1 MLKILRIPL
10 FLALFLGANL
20 LANGINF
27 DFVDA
32 RKKGYT
38 DKEILDYISK
48 NLNKYDIA
56 SVRQAGLSDR
66 EIVDF
71 FIQRDSVN
79 AQLMELSKENFGGVQ
94 PSKIKVYPEEISSK
108 LALGCLVYTG
118 KIKQQNDSWRHIANL
133 TDFAIATYTAA
144 YLKEANYFDIE
155 KSEGVKLK
163 NICATW
169 LDRLTTKEEI
179 NKLYALSLVNE
190 IGKLVKQ
197 KKSLILD

>member
-1 MLKILRIPL
+1 MIKKLLIIVSITL
-10 FLALFLGANL
+10 FAYSNS
-20 LANGINF
+20 INF

-32 RKKGYT
+32 RKKGYS

-48 NLNKYDIA
+48 NLNEYDIA
-56 SVRQAGLSDR
+56 SVRQAGLSDK

-79 AQLMELSKENFGGVQ
+79 SQLKELSRESFRNIQ

-108 LALGCLVYTG
+108 LALGCLIYTG
-118 KIKQQNDSWRHIANL
+118 KVNQQNDGWSNIAKL
-133 TDFAIATYTAA
+133 TDFAIATYTTA

-155 KSEGVKLK
+155 KSEGVSLK
-163 NICATW
+163 SICATW
-169 LDRLTTKEEI
+169 LDKLTTKEEI

-190 IGKLVKQ
+190 INKLVKQ

>member
-1 MLKILRIPL
+1 MIKKV
-10 FLALFLGANL
+10 LALVCMALFIYADS
-20 LANGINF
+20 INF

-32 RKKGYT
+32 RKKGYS
-38 DKEILDYISK
+38 DKEILDYVSK
-48 NLNKYDIA
+48 NLNQYDIA
-56 SVRQAGLSDR
+56 SVRQAGLSDK

-79 AQLMELSKENFGGVQ
+79 LELRELSREAFADIQ

-108 LALGCLVYTG
+108 LALGCLIYTG
-118 KIKQQNDSWRHIANL
+118 KVKQQNDGWSNIAKL

-155 KSEGVKLK
+155 QSEGVSLK
-163 NICATW
+163 SICATW
-169 LDRLTTKEEI
+169 LDVLTTKEEI

-190 IGKLVKQ
+190 INKLVRQ
-197 KKSLILD
+197 KKSLILE

>member
-1 MLKILRIPL
+1 MIKKLLIIISI
-10 FLALFLGANL
+10 ALFAYSNS
-20 LANGINF
+20 INF
-27 DFVDA
+27 DFADA
-32 RKKGYT
+32 RKKGYS

-48 NLNKYDIA
+48 NLNEYDIA
-56 SVRQAGLSDR
+56 SVRQAGLSDK

-79 AQLMELSKENFGGVQ
+79 SQLKELSRESFRNIQ

-108 LALGCLVYTG
+108 LALGCLIYTG
-118 KIKQQNDSWRHIANL
+118 KVNQQNDGWSNIAKL
-133 TDFAIATYTAA
+133 TDFAIATYTTA

-155 KSEGVKLK
+155 KSEGVSLK
-163 NICATW
+163 SICATW
-169 LDRLTTKEEI
+169 LDKLTTKEEI

-190 IGKLVKQ
+190 INKLVKQ